1 MRRIDVSLSLSTR
14 TMSDINLPWLD
25 PDDESF
31 PFPDASS
38 ALKDPEGLVAAGGDL
53 SPKRV
58 LRAYR
63 EGIFPWYEEDQP
75 ILWWSPNPRG
85 IIYPKKFIAHKRL
98 LRTLK
103 KKKWLITYDNSFT
116 EVMEA
121 CAEPRTNSRGT
132 WITPDMLQAYT
143 LLHQLGHAH
152 SIEVRDHNN
161 YLIGGV
167 YGVAIGSIFF
177 GESMF
182 SRETDTSKVAL
193 LYLCAYLDTWGY
205 KMIDTQ
211 LSSNHLSS
219 LGGIDIP
226 REEYLYI
233 LHRLTKKSVDQ
244 EAWRKDYPLVLDE
257 WLNTR

>member
-1 MRRIDVSLSLSTR
+1 
-14 TMSDINLPWLD
+14 MSEINLPWLN
-25 PDDESF
+25 PDDESAAF
-31 PFPDASS
+31 PPAKL

-58 LRAYR
+58 LRAYH

-75 ILWWSPNPRG
+75 ILWWSPDPRG

-103 KKKWLITYDNSFT
+103 KKAWRITYDQSFVD
-116 EVMEA
+116 VMKA
-121 CAEPRTNSRGT
+121 CAEPRSNSRGT
-132 WITPDMLQAYT
+132 WITPEMLRAYS
-143 LLHQLGHAH
+143 LLHQLGYAH
-152 SIEVRDHNN
+152 SIEVWNDNN
-161 YLIGGV
+161 YLVGGI

-211 LSSNHLSS
+211 LTSNHLTS
-219 LGGIDIP
+219 LGGINIP
-226 REEYLYI
+226 REEYLHI
-233 LHRLTKKSVDQ
+233 LPKLTQQSVNTN
-244 EAWRKDYPLVLDE
+244 AWQQDYPLVLDD
-257 WLNTR
+257 WLESR